1 MRRHF
6 LPKNIRTLSGLPK
19 KSALSKSD
27 YYQILGVSPNATLT
41 EVREAYFRKVK
52 MYHPDINPS
61 SEAKILF
68 EQVQEAYKGNTYQ
81 GLTLR
86 GKCLARARP
95 NVEFIL

>member
-6 LPKNIRTLSGLPK
+6 LPKNTRTLSGLHK

-52 MYHPDINPS
+52 IYHPDINPTP
-61 SEAKILF
+61 EAKILF
-68 EQVQEAYKGNTYQ
+68 EQVQEAYKGTY
-81 GLTLR
+81 
-86 GKCLARARP
+86 
-95 NVEFIL
+95 ILYTT